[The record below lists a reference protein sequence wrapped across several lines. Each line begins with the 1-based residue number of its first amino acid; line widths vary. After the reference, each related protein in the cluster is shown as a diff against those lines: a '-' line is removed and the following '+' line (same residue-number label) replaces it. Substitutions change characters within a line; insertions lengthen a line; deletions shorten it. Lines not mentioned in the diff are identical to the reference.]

1 MRSICHIVENEMR
14 HLHLEK
20 KGIRG
25 LAIAESFSQDSKKSV
40 LSGIVMSTDLII
52 DGFVMGHSTVGGDD
66 ATNAI
71 LSMYKKLD
79 RSDVSFLLIS
89 GIVISLYNIVDLKK
103 ISKETG
109 LPVIGVTYEESQ
121 GIGDA
126 IKHHFPDSYESKL
139 AEYTKLGT
147 REKITLHTSH
157 NLYIR
162 NEGCTTLEAKQ
173 LLDKMLLQGS
183 VPEPLRIAQLLA
195 NTLLKASLDSAMIK
209 QS

>member
-1 MRSICHIVENEMR
+1 MR

-40 LSGIVMSTDLII
+40 LSGIVMSTDLVI

-71 LSMYKKLD
+71 LAMYEKLD
-79 RSDVSFLLIS
+79 RPDINFLLIS
-89 GIVISLYNIVDLKK
+89 GIVISLYNIVDVKR
-103 ISKETG
+103 ISEKTG
-109 LPVIGVTYEESQ
+109 IPVIGVTYEESS
-121 GIGDA
+121 GIEDA
-126 IKHHFPDSYESKL
+126 IKHHFPESYESKL
-139 AEYTKLGT
+139 AEYSKLGS

-162 NEGCTTLEAKQ
+162 NEGCTALEVKQ
-173 LLDKMLLQGS
+173 LLDKMTLQGS

-195 NTLLKASLDSAMIK
+195 NTLLKTKS
-209 QS
+209 

>member
-1 MRSICHIVENEMR
+1 MN

-66 ATNAI
+66 ATDAI
-71 LSMYKKLD
+71 LTMYKKLD

-89 GIVISLYNIVDLKK
+89 GIIISLYNIVDLKR
-103 ISKETG
+103 ISEEIG
-109 LPVIGVTYEESQ
+109 LPVIGVTHEESK
-121 GIGDA
+121 GIEDA
-126 IKHHFPDSYESKL
+126 IKHHFPDSYKSKL
-139 AEYTKLGT
+139 AEYSKLGS

-157 NLYIR
+157 SLYIR
-162 NEGCTTLEAKQ
+162 NEGCTLLEVKQ
-173 LLDKMLLQGS
+173 LLDKITLQGS
-183 VPEPLRIAQLLA
+183 VPEPLRIVQLLA
-195 NTLLKASLDSAMIK
+195 NTLLKAK
-209 QS
+209 F